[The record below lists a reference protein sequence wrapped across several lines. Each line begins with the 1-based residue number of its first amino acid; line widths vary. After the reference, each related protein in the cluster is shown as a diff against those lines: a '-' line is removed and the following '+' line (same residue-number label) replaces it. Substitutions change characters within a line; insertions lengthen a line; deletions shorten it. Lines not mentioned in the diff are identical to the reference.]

1 MRPVAIVAVV
11 LLAAGCS
18 SSNQKPR
25 TEVAEGL
32 AALEQV
38 SSCADLEGDLR
49 RSALAQMNEQ
59 LDSALALAL
68 ENVGLCPAYDST
80 ADGGVGTGTGG
91 VAPGATSNADGSA
104 GNGAERASSYSTTN
118 TQVAGVDEAD
128 ILKNDD
134 RYFYLLAKG
143 ELQILLVW
151 PPEQAQ
157 VLSHT
162 RIEGRPLKLFV
173 QSGRAV
179 VYSSLEPEVQPV
191 SVQYPYG
198 DGGEPCT
205 YGYTCDFTGDGR
217 PAKVTVF
224 DLTDL
229 AHPVVLREI
238 RFSGTFINARRIGD
252 AVFTVIAAPDVTFPG
267 LSYWPD
273 GISPCS
279 GADPEEIRA
288 AFEALRAK
296 NAEIIETAPLTDW
309 LPSASDT
316 VWVDGQ
322 AQTRTG
328 LLGDCR
334 GFFTS
339 QIDDGRSFLTL
350 GGFDLTR
357 SDAMSLATI
366 VGRPGAVYA
375 NGEALYVA
383 SRHEQPTGGRWFYE
397 AETVPEATTVHRFQ
411 LSPEARTSYTGS
423 GVVKG
428 RVLNQFSMDEHEGKL
443 RIATTMGH
451 VRASQLA
458 SPEVHSTVSVLQQG
472 SGGLDLVGELN
483 GIAPGEDIRAARFHG
498 PRGFLVTFK
507 KTDPL
512 FVLDLSDAALP
523 RVLGELEIPG
533 FSTYLHMMDDAH
545 LLSIGFDAE
554 DEGSFA
560 WFAGVQ
566 LQIFDVSDPASPA
579 RTHRELI
586 GTRGTSSQALTDHL
600 AFNYF
605 AARDLLAIPMVVCE
619 GGSGGSF
626 GDRPTFTGL
635 MVYRVTAAD
644 GFEYLGGISHPESVT
659 SCSSWW
665 SSPSSPVKR
674 SVIMDDFVFSISE
687 DEVKADALGALGTD
701 VAVVPLVAAP

>member
-1 MRPVAIVAVV
+1 MRLIAIVATA

-18 SSNQKPR
+18 RNTQKPL
-25 TEVAEGL
+25 EVASGL

-38 SSCADLEGDLR
+38 STCADLEGDLR

-59 LDSALALAL
+59 LDAALASAL
-68 ENVGLCPAYDST
+68 ENVGVCPQYDST
-80 ADGGVGTGTGG
+80 AGEGAGSGNGG
-91 VAPGATSNADGSA
+91 VAPGATTSGDSA
-104 GNGAERASSYSTTN
+104 GDASEKASSYSTTN

-143 ELQILLVW
+143 ELQILSVW
-151 PPEQAQ
+151 PPAQAH
-157 VLSHT
+157 VLSRT
-162 RIEGRPLKLFV
+162 SIEGRPLKLFV
-173 QSGRAV
+173 ESGRAV
-179 VYSSLEPEVQPV
+179 VYSSLEPEVEPAV
-191 SVQYPYG
+191 TRYPYG
-198 DGGEPCT
+198 DGGEECT
-205 YGYTCDFTGDGR
+205 YGYDCDFTGDGR

-224 DLTDL
+224 DLADL
-229 AHPVVLREI
+229 AHPVPVREI
-238 RFSGTFINARRIGD
+238 LFSGSFINARRIGD
-252 AVFTVIAAPDVTFPG
+252 AVFTVIAAPDVSFPG
-267 LSYWPD
+267 LSYWPE
-273 GISPCS
+273 GISPC
-279 GADPEEIRA
+279 GGEVDAEEIRA

-296 NAEIIETAPLTDW
+296 NAEIIATAPLTDW

-316 VWVDGQ
+316 VWIDGQ
-322 AQTRTG
+322 PETRTG

-339 QIDDGRSFLTL
+339 QLDDGGSFLTL
-350 GGFDLTR
+350 AGFDLTR

-375 NGEALYVA
+375 NGAALYVA
-383 SRHEQPTGGRWFYE
+383 SRHEQPAGGRWFYE
-397 AETVPEATTVHRFQ
+397 ADVVPEATTVHKFE
-411 LSPEARTSYTGS
+411 LSPEAQASYTGS

-428 RVLNQFSMDEHEGKL
+428 RVLNQFSMDENEGKL
-443 RIATTMGH
+443 RIATTTGH
-451 VRASQLA
+451 LP
-458 SPEVHSTVSVLQQG
+458 SPDVHSTVSVLAQG
-472 SGGLDLVGELN
+472 NGALDPVGELD
-483 GIAPGEDIRAARFHG
+483 GLAPGEDIRAARFQG
-498 PRGFLVTFK
+498 PRGFIVTFK

-512 FVLDLSDAALP
+512 FVLDLSDAASP
-523 RVLGELEIPG
+523 RVAGELEIPG
-533 FSTYLHMMDDAH
+533 FSTYLHMMDDGH
-545 LLSIGFDAE
+545 LLSIGYDAE
-554 DEGSFA
+554 DQGSFA

-566 LQIFDVSDPASPA
+566 LQIFDVSDAANPAL
-579 RTHRELI
+579 THRELI
-586 GTRGTSSQALTDHL
+586 GTRGSSSEALTDHL

-619 GGSGGSF
+619 DGSGGSF

-701 VAVVPLVAAP
+701 VAVVELVAAP